1 MPKNITLAYEVSI
14 GLQNPASM
22 VARIAAIEVSQELE
36 FLQMTKVSD
45 NTVAGSPGSVTRTID
60 LETTTEAEEMFPT
73 DAELIAAT
81 RELLSGV
88 INLQFPGKVTAAE
101 PVVS

>member
-1 MPKNITLAYEVSI
+1 MSKTITLAYEVSV

-22 VARIAAIEVSQELE
+22 ISRVAAIEVSQELE
-36 FLQMTKVSD
+36 FLNMNKVTD
-45 NTVAGSPGSVTRTID
+45 DTVAGTGKVTRTIG
-60 LETTTEAEEMFPT
+60 LETTDEAEAMFPT